1 MTDSPVPGAPDDFD
15 DQTEVVGVP
24 RAAARAAE
32 PGPSS
37 QPPDGQWDEEEAT
50 AVVSATDVG
59 GFFGERFRVDARL
72 GIGAMGR
79 VLTAVD
85 MKTGTLVA
93 LKVLHKDRQK
103 DPAVV
108 ERFQREAAVL
118 REIHHPAIV
127 QLVAFGQAKDGTWWL
142 AMEHLVGKTLKDRL
156 SQGGPFVPR
165 DAWPVLATMCD
176 GVALAHA
183 KGILHRDLKPENVL
197 LLESGLPPCKIL
209 DFGLSRYTA
218 KPDRI
223 TATGTVLGTPRYMA
237 PEMLHENAPIDERA
251 DVFAIGAIAFEMFTG
266 RSVYP
271 AEDFGQLFGC
281 ILEGRTLSLRS
292 VRPDASPEL
301 ERVLAD
307 ALARDVDARI
317 RTVDELAMRLAR
329 AIGVSEDRAMFLPAA
344 SGVRRAVTRAPET
357 PPRGAQDTARD
368 LPRLARGAPRDTT
381 RDLVEGRG
389 HLQPPAAPIPPP
401 PANALPPPVAPPP
414 MMPPARVEPVF
425 SQAPAPPPAAPPAE
439 AAPMWAAPPPRTSV
453 PTPSRAGYGG
463 VAPPASFTRPER
475 AITTVTTTTPRRPPW
490 LWIGVFFVA
499 AIVTMVGAGALAYAF
514 RLYLAH

>member
-1 MTDSPVPGAPDDFD
+1 
-15 DQTEVVGVP
+15 
-24 RAAARAAE
+24 
-32 PGPSS
+32 
-37 QPPDGQWDEEEAT
+37 
-50 AVVSATDVG
+50 
-59 GFFGERFRVDARL
+59 
-72 GIGAMGR
+72 
-79 VLTAVD
+79 
-85 MKTGTLVA
+85 
-93 LKVLHKDRQK
+93 
-103 DPAVV
+103 
-108 ERFQREAAVL
+108 
-118 REIHHPAIV
+118 
-127 QLVAFGQAKDGTWWL
+127 
-142 AMEHLVGKTLKDRL
+142 
-156 SQGGPFVPR
+156 
-165 DAWPVLATMCD
+165 
-176 GVALAHA
+176 
-183 KGILHRDLKPENVL
+183 
-197 LLESGLPPCKIL
+197 
-209 DFGLSRYTA
+209 
-218 KPDRI
+218 
-223 TATGTVLGTPRYMA
+223 
-237 PEMLHENAPIDERA
+237 
-251 DVFAIGAIAFEMFTG
+251 VFAIGAIAFEMFTG

-381 RDLVEGRG
+381 RDLPLVGPIA
-389 HLQPPAAPIPPP
+389 PP
-401 PANALPPPVAPPP
+401 LVAPPP
-414 MMPPARVEPVF
+414 RIEPPPPFV
-425 SQAPAPPPAAPPAE
+425 PAPPPPQPSWSTPAQGAAPF
-439 AAPMWAAPPPRTSV
+439 AATPPPAPVATQ
-453 PTPSRAGYGG
+453 PQAQPPLPQPPPAQPPRAGYGG

-475 AITTVTTTTPRRPPW
+475 AITVTTTTPRRPPW

>member
-24 RAAARAAE
+24 RAAARAAD

-59 GFFGERFRVDARL
+59 GFFGDRFRVDARL

-237 PEMLHENAPIDERA
+237 PEMLHEHAPIDERA

-381 RDLVEGRG
+381 RDLPLVGPIA
-389 HLQPPAAPIPPP
+389 PP
-401 PANALPPPVAPPP
+401 LVAPPP
-414 MMPPARVEPVF
+414 RIEPPPPFV
-425 SQAPAPPPAAPPAE
+425 PAPPPPQPSWSTPAQGAAPF
-439 AAPMWAAPPPRTSV
+439 AATPPPAPVATQ
-453 PTPSRAGYGG
+453 PQAQPPLPQPPPAQPPRAGYGG

-475 AITTVTTTTPRRPPW
+475 AITVTTTTPRRPPW